1 MHKHFVFPGKEVKYK
16 NKEKG
21 HFMNFNSRQLMV
33 LLFLFLVGSLGGY
46 GLEVLFRRFFSAKRW
61 VNPGFMK
68 GPWLPLYG
76 FGIVIMFIACSLFFT
91 YLPSS
96 MPLYNPN
103 GNLFNKQEVSLA
115 TVYDLIPIVTIWIS
129 LILLELIAGLIFVKG
144 FKVRLWDYTNMKG
157 NLFGVIC
164 PVFSVIWLAVTVLYY
179 YCLNPWVYDLFQ
191 EMFAYLFEGGDAG
204 IAVNFVFIFFMGIVY
219 GFFIYDLVISI
230 GLFPKISKMAKET
243 GIIGQ
248 YEYLRKEVQT
258 RYLKSKAEI
267 LSFVPQD
274 IREKAEERKKHHFE
288 FLHKIHAFFA
298 KLILIDPNL
307 TSKQNYDSSGR
318 PKKIDE

>member
-1 MHKHFVFPGKEVKYK
+1 
-16 NKEKG
+16 
-21 HFMNFNSRQLMV
+21 MNFNSRQLMV

-76 FGIVIMFIACSLFFT
+76 FGIVIMFIACSLFFA

>member
-1 MHKHFVFPGKEVKYK
+1 
-16 NKEKG
+16 
-21 HFMNFNSRQLMV
+21 MNFNSRQLMV

-103 GNLFNKQEVSLA
+103 GNLFNKQKVSLA

>member
-1 MHKHFVFPGKEVKYK
+1 
-16 NKEKG
+16 
-21 HFMNFNSRQLMV
+21 MNFNSRQLMV

-46 GLEVLFRRFFSAKRW
+46 GLEVLFRRFFSAKKW

>member
-1 MHKHFVFPGKEVKYK
+1 
-16 NKEKG
+16 
-21 HFMNFNSRQLMV
+21 MNFNSRQFMV
-33 LLFLFLVGSLGGY
+33 LLFLFLVGSVGGY

-274 IREKAEERKKHHFE
+274 IREKAEERKKHNFE